1 MTTPDLRIVTAG
13 VLVAVGV
20 LVAAVG
26 VTRTGG
32 DDRPAA
38 SATWTKGPYV
48 ALGDSYTAGPD
59 IPGRR
64 GTPVGCARSD
74 HNYPSLVAGQLGIP
88 AADFS
93 DMSCTGAT
101 IADLTAPQRTGNG
114 TNPAQLTALS
124 RKTRLVSVGIGGNDI
139 GFGAVVERCVALG
152 AVYHVIGTYVSD
164 ASPCERLYTEDGGE
178 DRVERRIDAA
188 GTRLADALR
197 EIERRAPQARVYVVG
212 YPDILSADGSACRR
226 DMSLAP
232 GDTAYLREKE
242 QRLNT
247 ELRERAEA
255 AGAVYVDTYGPSKGH
270 DACSGEDTRWIEPLL
285 PSSAA
290 AAVHPNAR
298 GERGMA
304 DVVLRTIRR
313 TVRRCP
319 GPGC

>member
-20 LVAAVG
+20 LAAAVG
-26 VTRTGG
+26 LTHDAG

-38 SATWTKGPYV
+38 SVTWTKGPYV

-59 IPGRR
+59 IPGRH

-74 HNYPSLVAGQLGIP
+74 HNYPSLVAGRLGVS

-101 IADLTAPQRTGNG
+101 VADLTAPQHTGNG

-124 RKTRLVSVGIGGNDI
+124 RKTRLVSLGIGGNDI
-139 GFGAVVERCVALG
+139 GFGAIIERCVAMG
-152 AVYHVIGTYVSD
+152 AVYHALGSGKFIAED
-164 ASPCERLYTEDGGE
+164 APCERLYTEDGGE
-178 DRVERRIDAA
+178 DQVERKIDAA
-188 GTRLADALR
+188 GTRLADALG
-197 EIERRAPQARVYVVG
+197 EIGRRAPQARVYVVG
-212 YPDILSADGSACRR
+212 YPDILSADSSACRR

-270 DACSGEDTRWIEPLL
+270 DACADEDTRWIEPLL

-304 DVVLRTIRR
+304 DAVLRALR
-313 TVRRCP
+313 
-319 GPGC
+319 